1 MPLKTS
7 PQKLSDSVRA
17 GYAQHVVPSY
27 KRSATA
33 PVLVKGKGARV
44 WDADG
49 KEYLDFGSGI
59 AVNCLGH
66 AHPRL
71 AAVMKKQGEE
81 LVHVSNLFFHPKQAE
96 LAEALVQRTGPG
108 KIFFCNSGAEA
119 NEAMIKAVRK
129 AGAKEGRYEVIT
141 TINSFHGRTLGMIAA
156 SGQER
161 LREGFGPVLPGFVY
175 VPYND
180 LAAVER
186 AIGVKTVAVMIE
198 GIQGEGGILPAQA
211 DYLLGLQ
218 KLTKEKGIYLLMDSV
233 QCGHYRTG
241 RFQSYQRILEEAGVK
256 TAFLPDAVS
265 MAKSLGG
272 GFPIGAV
279 WFGSRLAEVL
289 TPGTHATTYGGGALA
304 CAVALEILN
313 IIEEEKLEKNI
324 EERGEELK
332 KGLGKLSGKGWVG
345 EVRGF
350 GGMVGVTVKGRGHG
364 EVAEALTGK
373 GLLVVPAGSD
383 VLRFLAPYSVT
394 KEEVQEA
401 LKKVEETL

>member
-1 MPLKTS
+1 MKIS

-129 AGAKEGRYEVIT
+129 AGTKEGRYEVIT

-198 GIQGEGGILPAQA
+198 GIQGEGGILPAHA
-211 DYLLGLQ
+211 EYLLGLQ

-256 TAFLPDAVS
+256 AAFLPDAVS

-304 CAVALEILN
+304 CAVALEILE
-313 IIEEEKLEKNI
+313 IIEEEKLDKNI

-401 LKKVEETL
+401 LNKVEETL

>member
-1 MPLKTS
+1 MKTS

-17 GYAQHVVPSY
+17 GYAQHVVSSY

-119 NEAMIKAVRK
+119 NEAMIKAVRR

-211 DYLLGLQ
+211 EYLLGLQ

-256 TAFLPDAVS
+256 VAFLPDAVS